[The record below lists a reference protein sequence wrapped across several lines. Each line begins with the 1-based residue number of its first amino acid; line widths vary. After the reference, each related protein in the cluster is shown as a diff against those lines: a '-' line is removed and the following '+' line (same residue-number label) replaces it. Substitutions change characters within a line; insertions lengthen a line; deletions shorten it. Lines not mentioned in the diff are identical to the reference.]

1 VYIEPYEKSKASEF
15 HQDSIVFGTGN
26 QDNRRVRFE
35 PFVGIGPRR
44 FFDLFSMN
52 LSTGYDVVRK
62 NGTSDTGEK
71 VPWKPQEA
79 RPRVQMLQST
89 YLDLELEAAK
99 LFDQIIPKPGVEDHG
114 KEDGQIDC

>member
-15 HQDSIVFGTGN
+15 HPDSIVFGTEDQNNG
-26 QDNRRVRFE
+26 RVRFE

-62 NGTSDTGEK
+62 DGKSDTGEK

-79 RPRVQMLQST
+79 RPRVQLLQST

-99 LFDQIIPKPGVEDHG
+99 LFNQTIPSRGVESHG
-114 KEDGQIDC
+114 KEDGQIDR